1 METQTE
7 KQETRKVRRDRVALY
22 HPSTDGNGAAAQLQP
37 KIGRDSGNGASCFF
51 LDMASQKT
59 MASRN
64 GDGFVPAT
72 FDWENKITVKLG
84 FHDIC
89 HFLAVLEGRV
99 DHVGGRR
106 DGLFH
111 QNGETTT
118 VIRLKKGEDG
128 GYLMG
133 LSRKRPGEE
142 EARRINTSLSEIEA
156 IGLRHVLAVSL
167 FFMALP
173 VDSGS
178 AL

>member
-7 KQETRKVRRDRVALY
+7 KQETRKGRGDRVALY
-22 HPSTDGNGAAAQLQP
+22 HPSTDGNGAAAQLEP
-37 KIGRDSGNGASCFF
+37 KIGRNSGNGGSCFF
-51 LDMASQKT
+51 LDMAQQKT
-59 MASRN
+59 TASRN

-89 HFLAVLEGRV
+89 HFLAVLEGKV

-111 QNGETTT
+111 QNGQTTT
-118 VIRLKKGEDG
+118 VIRLKQAEDG
-128 GYLMG
+128 GYLLG
-133 LSRKRPGEE
+133 LSRKRPDDE
-142 EARRINTSLSEIEA
+142 EARRISTSLTEIEA

-173 VDSGS
+173 VESGHGV
-178 AL
+178 